1 MAYIT
6 RANFKRISFHLNE
19 KQYDGEQAIVCE
31 EIPQIH
37 FEYFNKSERQ
47 ALQAFKEFV
56 LHPEIILNPEYHK
69 LRKVDTKTYVF
80 ESVAAYHCDINCEKL
95 NQDFNGIL
103 LPDKI
108 KEQGDEKIEEF
119 RQWYKDN
126 LHFLEE
132 DKSDIFGLHLYAK
145 YGIRLDDIGI
155 LNKKNSGSY
164 TFDNYS
170 LEDICNQI
178 VELTKD
184 FKKWLLDEP
193 DKKTSDL
200 RQYSF
205 FNIAY
210 NGKCAYLGDSSYK
223 NTEHI
228 DTINSRNKSR
238 FTAEEIRDCLYE
250 AQHKFK
256 IPMIDLLKKY
266 YMIKYNA
273 DTDVAVNVLESLGFK
288 PCSKCYPTTSED
300 PLHLHRTEIIMNL

>member
-56 LHPEIILNPEYHK
+56 LHPEIILKPEYHK

-132 DKSDIFGLHLYAK
+132 DKSDIFGFHLFAK
-145 YGIRLDDIGI
+145 YGIRLDDIDI

-178 VELTKD
+178 VALTKD

-228 DTINSRNKSR
+228 DAINSRNKSR

-250 AQHKFK
+250 AQHNFK